1 MNIQTAKDHAEAFLM
16 VETGRATAFVMDDIL
31 LCVAGATS
39 KSPNDYMISTK
50 ALSVEPYGII
60 ERKNDPAFK
69 KVVDTAIV
77 DLMKSGEINKMYA
90 KWFNAPIP
98 PKGINLNIPMSP
110 QLTAVI
116 AKPTD
121 SGNPADY
128 AVVPDAQQNTGK
140 KK

>member
-1 MNIQTAKDHAEAFLM
+1 
-16 VETGRATAFVMDDIL
+16 AFVMDDIL
-31 LCVAGATS
+31 LSSLAATS
-39 KSPNDYMISTK
+39 KSPNDYMISTE

-69 KVVDTAIV
+69 KVVDTAIIN
-77 DLMKSGEINKMYA
+77 LMKSGEINKIYA
-90 KWFNAPIP
+90 KWFNSPIP

-110 QLTAVI
+110 QLAAVI

-121 SGNPADY
+121 SGEPSAY
-128 AVVPDAQQNTGK
+128 AVVPDAQKNTGK